1 MPRKNRID
9 KVGFYHII
17 NRGVARANIYHDDED
32 FVRFLEIVQ
41 DASDEYHFS
50 IYSFCLM
57 SNHYH
62 LLFKTTDLNLSIF
75 MQKINSRYS
84 IYYNNKYKRVGPLWQ
99 GRFKSW
105 FVYDELYLKALVKY
119 IEYNPIKAGITKK
132 IGEYKWAMS
141 SSNVTPQG
149 HFLQG
154 EFFHPGGLSLE
165 QSSIHLEM
173 LNFEL
178 IENINFDKELD
189 DSELKKID
197 KLYRAK
203 LEIQEGIVIKKEL
216 KKLDF
221 YFTTYKKEVA
231 ISKAIKEGYMGTSIA
246 EYLEITKAAVSKI
259 YKIYKQKVKLFEHL
273 RDKGIF
279 WSYDTDVSY
288 EEFGEK
294 LLIEYVLKYAD
305 FDEIELCFNLFGKR
319 AVKSVWEEKL
329 GSDRAFI
336 KTNLMI
342 ARVFLGMDI
351 ESDYFKGVKNARL
364 EKLKLLAS

>member
-1 MPRKNRID
+1 MPRKNRIE

-41 DASDEYHFS
+41 DASEEYHFS
-50 IYSFCLM
+50 IYSYCLM
-57 SNHYH
+57 NNHYH
-62 LLFKTTDLNLSIF
+62 LLLKTTDLNLSIF

-141 SSNVTPQG
+141 SSNVKC
-149 HFLQG
+149 L
-154 EFFHPGGLSLE
+154 
-165 QSSIHLEM
+165 M

-197 KLYRAK
+197 ELYYAK
-203 LEIQEGIVIKKEL
+203 LEIREEVVIKKEL
-216 KKLDF
+216 KQLDS
-221 YFTTYKKEVA
+221 YFEEFQKEFA
-231 ISKAIKEGYMGTSIA
+231 ISKAIKDGHLGASIA
-246 EYLEITKAAVSKI
+246 EYLGVTKAAVSKI
-259 YKIYKQKVKLFEHL
+259 YKIYKQKVKLFKHL

-329 GSDRAFI
+329 GSDRGFI

-342 ARVFLGMDI
+342 ARVFLGMDV